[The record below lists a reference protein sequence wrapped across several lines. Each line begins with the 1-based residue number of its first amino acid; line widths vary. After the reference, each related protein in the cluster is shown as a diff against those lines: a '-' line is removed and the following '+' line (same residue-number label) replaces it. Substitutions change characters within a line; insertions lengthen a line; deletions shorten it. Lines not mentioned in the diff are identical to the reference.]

1 MWVGCVWGVVDAD
14 DADDAVVARVRVRRG
29 EFRRWKWK
37 WHRSRREQEVDSIIL
52 FYYCRLWSPIWTLH

>member
-37 WHRSRREQEVDSIIL
+37 WHRRSSREEEVDSIIL
-52 FYYCRLWSPIWTLH
+52 FYYCRLWSPI